1 MLINSF
7 ENQSNLAEWFEH
19 RNHYSVVVTR
29 HKDLKRTEYKIQ
41 KNDYVYDML
50 KVKGSVSA
58 LVTCAKSLAYN
69 FPPTT
74 TTDTKNDLY
83 SNENDPLKSCV
94 SDVSHDLQ
102 GLDQARSGVVDSVG
116 DALSFVLPVQNKA
129 LKNVSF
135 VRLDHD
141 VIATW
146 NAFACVAFYKF
157 PIEYFKCLEDLKTWH
172 KFIRFIEDKA
182 TDVSQAETIKHFVRS
197 VLYPQNS
204 LSCQDFDNINDAL
217 LCAMRSM
224 PHRFQEFQ
232 AIQSKILSVFPFLPE
247 YSDTVLDDD
256 LTPFFAE
263 SGIFDKAE

>member
-1 MLINSF
+1 MYCGERYSTLSHVSICPCDKFSNIPPS
-7 ENQSNLAEWFEH
+7 ENTHNKESTKD
-19 RNHYSVVVTR
+19 HYSAATR
-29 HKDLKRTEYKIQ
+29 EVDK
-41 KNDYVYDML
+41 
-50 KVKGSVSA
+50 
-58 LVTCAKSLAYN
+58 
-69 FPPTT
+69 
-74 TTDTKNDLY
+74 
-83 SNENDPLKSCV
+83 
-94 SDVSHDLQ
+94 
-102 GLDQARSGVVDSVG
+102 GVVDSVG
-116 DALSFVLPVQNKA
+116 DALSFVLPVQNKV

-157 PIEYFKCLEDLKTWH
+157 PIEYFKYLEDLKTWH

-182 TDVSQAETIKHFVRS
+182 TDVSQSETIKHFVRS

-217 LCAMRSM
+217 LCAMHQM
-224 PHRFQEFQ
+224 PHRFNEFQ

-256 LTPFFAE
+256 IPPIFAE

>member
-7 ENQSNLAEWFEH
+7 QNQSNLAEWFEH
-19 RNHYSVVVTR
+19 RNHYSVVVTC

-50 KVKGSVSA
+50 KVKGSVTA
-58 LVTCAKSLAYN
+58 LVTCAKSLADN

-74 TTDTKNDLY
+74 TTDNEPLPELDKK
-83 SNENDPLKSCV
+83 SNG
-94 SDVSHDLQ
+94 H
-102 GLDQARSGVVDSVG
+102 VVDSVG
-116 DALSFVLPVQNKA
+116 EALSFVLPVQNTA

-182 TDVSQAETIKHFVRS
+182 TDVSQSETIKHFVRS
-197 VLYPQNS
+197 VLYPHNS
-204 LSCQDFDNINDAL
+204 LTCQDFDNINDAL
-217 LCAMRSM
+217 LCAMHQM

-256 LTPFFAE
+256 IPPIFAE
-263 SGIFDKAE
+263 SCIFDKAE